1 MADLWVILLCIIC
14 GIGISLVSS
23 VLATGESFPESTV
36 WLLSDNLRKL
46 VKGVSPRRSGIES
59 FPLAVTITVGTLI
72 FSTVSTIV
80 PFFNPFSLLGTTM
93 LVGACVLFVT
103 LKFDFTIPRL
113 IGYELIAGA
122 GVGMAWLSEII
133 FPRAALDKYQLATSL
148 GYSRML
154 QQTGA

>member
-1 MADLWVILLCIIC
+1 
-14 GIGISLVSS
+14 
-23 VLATGESFPESTV
+23 
-36 WLLSDNLRKL
+36 
-46 VKGVSPRRSGIES
+46 
-59 FPLAVTITVGTLI
+59 
-72 FSTVSTIV
+72 VSTIV

-103 LKFDFTIPRL
+103 LRFDFTIPRL
-113 IGYELIAGA
+113 IGYELIAGF

>member
-1 MADLWVILLCIIC
+1 
-14 GIGISLVSS
+14 
-23 VLATGESFPESTV
+23 
-36 WLLSDNLRKL
+36 
-46 VKGVSPRRSGIES
+46 
-59 FPLAVTITVGTLI
+59 
-72 FSTVSTIV
+72 
-80 PFFNPFSLLGTTM
+80 M

-103 LKFDFTIPRL
+103 LRFDFTIPRL
-113 IGYELIAGA
+113 IGYELIAGF